1 MVLFIFDWKFGFV
14 CTFIRLKSLSPL
26 FQTLWLFT
34 LDWPLLIDIKDKGPL
49 YSILKFMGLKD
60 NVKAPA
66 GQKCNSRILWYISR
80 CLLTYIEVSFSPKKA
95 SRISLISCLI
105 IFGYVFYTWND
116 IRSRIPRCTGSFTA

>member
-34 LDWPLLIDIKDKGPL
+34 SDWPLLIDIKDKGPL
-49 YSILKFMGLKD
+49 YSILKFMSPKD

-66 GQKCNSRILWYISR
+66 GQKCNSKILWCILR